1 MLNIL
6 TCLIMFFKTTEASP
20 YSCEASAKTVKMVD
34 KCPENEEG
42 WQKAAARMN
51 CSKYAHQCD
60 NPDKFVYHCA
70 VNPYINETLEVCA
83 IQKTIVRGY
92 CTYYSRLGKSIQLNY
107 KRKCQTF
114 SSNPCPDFYP
124 SNEAFKYPGCY
135 KLEMTSVLTT
145 DSPNSG
151 SSTSNISKCNMNL
164 TLTNPSNERGNSD
177 IAWKLGI
184 TIGTTAVFIVITVVV
199 YIFLVRRKS

>member
-6 TCLIMFFKTTEASP
+6 TCLIMFFKVMTTTEASP

-83 IQKTIVRGY
+83 IQKTIVR
-92 CTYYSRLGKSIQLNY
+92 
-107 KRKCQTF
+107 
-114 SSNPCPDFYP
+114 D
-124 SNEAFKYPGCY
+124 PGCY